1 MKRRLLIHIAL
12 CIPLGVITSYLVA
25 WAIGI
30 QYPGTGG
37 HITATVILKTTSGQ
51 DVPIALT
58 PNLQTHATDV
68 LLIRSDTGS
77 DETVILDKAKID
89 AAFGLKWIRM
99 ERKPQPDGTTKEIKT
114 FAELPSWLANRTLVA
129 PAVARTHL
137 AQGWPFRCT
146 NGTHHFS
153 INPPNLTGIL
163 TGLIP
168 VSKQPNI
175 IGHRVLAYHPI
186 WPGLIYNTLIYASIW
201 LAIFTLFAIAK
212 QARRKRK
219 GLCPRC
225 AYDLKGTTACPECGQ
240 NMPDAPPNPAG

>member
-12 CIPLGVITSYLVA
+12 CIPLGVLASYLVA

-37 HITATVILKTTSGQ
+37 HITATVNLQTTGG
-51 DVPIALT
+51 DEVPIYFS
-58 PNLQTHATDV
+58 PSYQTHATDV
-68 LLIRSDTGS
+68 LLIRSDTGA

-114 FAELPSWLANRTLVA
+114 FAELPSWLGNRTLVA
-129 PAVARTHL
+129 PVVARTHL
-137 AQGWPFRCT
+137 AQGWPFRCA

-153 INPPNLTGIL
+153 INPPNLTNTL

-201 LAIFTLFAIAK
+201 LAIFTLFPIAN

-219 GLCPRC
+219 GLCPNC
-225 AYDLKGTTACPECGQ
+225 AYDLKGTNACPECGH
-240 NMPDAPPNPAG
+240 NMPDTAPPAQQ

>member
-1 MKRRLLIHIAL
+1 MKRRPLIHIAL
-12 CIPLGVITSYLVA
+12 CIPLGVLTSYLVA

-30 QYPGTGG
+30 QHPGTGG
-37 HITATVILKTTSGQ
+37 HIQTTVILKTTSGQ
-51 DVPIALT
+51 DVPIALA
-58 PNLQTHATDV
+58 PSLQTHATDV

-89 AAFGLKWIRM
+89 AAFGVKWIRM

-114 FAELPSWLANRTLVA
+114 FAELPAWLSGKVMLAPVA
-129 PAVARTHL
+129 ADIHL
-137 AQGWPFRCT
+137 AQGWPLRCVRGVNDPISST
-146 NGTHHFS
+146 NK
-153 INPPNLTGIL
+153 
-163 TGLIP
+163 GLIP

-201 LAIFTLFAIAK
+201 LAVFTLFAIAK

-225 AYDLKGTTACPECGQ
+225 AYDLKGTTACPECGH
-240 NMPDAPPNPAG
+240 NMPATAPPVQQ